1 MFIGRVIGNI
11 VSTAKRDELQ
21 AAKLFIVEVY
31 NDKLEPTGKY
41 EVSFDAIG
49 IGLGD
54 YVLVC
59 GGSAARMPET
69 TSKMPADSSIMA
81 RIDDFKKLKKEFEEV

>member
-41 EVSFDAIG
+41 EVSFDGSNHASG
-49 IGLGD
+49 IYYYTMRSGKFLKTGKMI
-54 YVLVC
+54 LV
-59 GGSAARMPET
+59 
-69 TSKMPADSSIMA
+69 K
-81 RIDDFKKLKKEFEEV
+81 